1 MHARRAA
8 AAAPFM
14 LSALLAACAGCAT
27 SGPASAQPAKADPA
41 RTLPWP
47 AGGTDPVPSGHYDY
61 FGGLR
66 FDASVPRPIDTL
78 GHEIGERFTRQHML
92 LAYLTKLAES
102 SDRVRIEQYGWTHQ
116 RRPLVKLTISSPA
129 NLARLDEIMATNLEL
144 TDPRSTSAERA
155 GEIAENNP
163 AIAWFSFNVHGNEAS
178 CSEAAMQ
185 VAYTLAA
192 AQNEEVID
200 ILDKVVLVIEPMIN
214 PDGRERYVSFFD
226 NAFGFSPNNAR
237 YTAEHDEP
245 WPGARTNHYHFD
257 LNRDWLWMVHPE
269 SRSRIEAYARVKP
282 QLHIDYHEQEPSSPY
297 FFGAGD
303 APYNANI
310 PDETRRWLD
319 VYGEANARVFDEHQ
333 LEYATRERFD
343 YLYPGYG
350 KVLPVYHGAIGL
362 LTEKGGHGIAGVSIN
377 IRDRYDLLLRDRV
390 RDHFLTAMSYLE
402 TTAENRK
409 QQLERFYR
417 FHEEAMELAPGEPVA
432 YAISAST
439 DPTLMK
445 RVWDLLTPH
454 GIEIESLTE
463 PAAVTGLV
471 DYREGEVVDQRT
483 LPEGSWIVRV
493 DQPMGRLVR
502 TLFERVT
509 HVEDADTYDITA
521 WSMPVAF
528 GLDAYAMSSRQSL
541 PTRRLEEWS
550 APLGET
556 TGEGEVAL
564 LVDADQHLFP
574 MAAGVAAERDLF
586 GRVASEPF
594 RVDGRDFGA
603 GTLVFFRSRND
614 ADALDAFTEEING
627 LGLHA
632 HRASTALPET
642 GPAFGVNKN
651 RYFTLPKVLLLRGSP
666 VEGNSYGQHWHLLDL
681 VSPIPYSAVNSDAL
695 SAVDW
700 SDYTVLLLPEARS
713 LSRVFD
719 GARLEALKSWIRAGG
734 TVVASGDS
742 AMWASATLLDLKAD
756 EIKREDKASDLTWEE
771 RRARGIDERVS
782 GVLLRAGVD
791 RSHPLAA
798 GAPGWFG
805 LIKRGTDTL
814 PLAESGY
821 AVARFDSPAVL
832 SGLVNEANAKRLD
845 GSPAITH
852 HRMGRG
858 SVICFADDATF
869 RGFNHAATRLLLN
882 AMVYGPSL
890 GDAQ

>member
-1 MHARRAA
+1 MHARRAT
-8 AAAPFM
+8 AAAPA
-14 LSALLAACAGCAT
+14 LLTALLAACAGCAT
-27 SGPASAQPAKADPA
+27 SGPASAQPAPTDPV

-47 AGGTDPVPSGHYDY
+47 ATGTDAVPANHYDY

-66 FDASVPRPIDTL
+66 LDDSVPKPVDTV
-78 GHEIGERFTRQHML
+78 GHEIGERFTRHHML
-92 LAYLTKLAES
+92 LQYLTTLAAS
-102 SDRVRIEQYGWTHQ
+102 SERVRIEQYGWTHQ
-116 RRPLVKLTISSPA
+116 RRPLVKVTISSPA
-129 NLARLDEIMATNLEL
+129 NLARLDEILAANLEL
-144 TDPRSTSAERA
+144 TDPRETSSARA
-155 GEIAENNP
+155 REIAANNP

-185 VAYTLAA
+185 LAYTLAA
-192 AQNEEVID
+192 AQNDEALE

-269 SRSRIEAYARVKP
+269 SRARIGAYSKVKP

-303 APYNANI
+303 SPYNANI
-310 PDETRRWLD
+310 PAETRRWLD
-319 VYGEANARVFDEHQ
+319 VYGEANARVFDEHG

-377 IRDRYDLLLRDRV
+377 ILDRYDLLLRDRV

-402 TTAENRK
+402 TTASKRQE
-409 QQLERFYR
+409 QLERFYR
-417 FHEEAMELAPGEPVA
+417 FHQEAMQLAPGEPVA

-439 DPTLMK
+439 DPMLK
-445 RVWDLLTPH
+445 QKVWDLLTPH
-454 GIEIESLTE
+454 GVEIHALTDDV
-463 PAAVTGLV
+463 AATGLIE
-471 DYREGEVVDQRT
+471 YRDGAEHDQT
-483 LPEGSWIVRV
+483 LLPSGSWIVRV

-502 TLFERVT
+502 TLFERIT

-528 GLDAYAMSSRQSL
+528 GLDAYAMMQKQSL
-541 PTRRLEEWS
+541 PTRRLEDWS

-556 TGEGEVAL
+556 TGEGRVAL

-574 MAAGVAAERDLF
+574 MAAGVAAKHDLF
-586 GRVASEPF
+586 GRVAAEPF
-594 RVDGRDFGA
+594 RVDGRDFDA
-603 GTLVFFRSRND
+603 GTLIFFMSRND
-614 ADALDAFTEEING
+614 PNTIESFTDEINA

-632 HRASTALPET
+632 HRASAGLPES

-681 VSPIPYSAVNSDAL
+681 VSPVPYSAVNVDAL

-700 SDYTVLLLPEARS
+700 DDYTVLLLPEARS

-719 GARLEALKSWIRAGG
+719 GARLDALKAWIRAGG

-742 AMWASATLLDLKAD
+742 AMWASSTLLDLKPD
-756 EIKREDKASDLTWEE
+756 EVKRDDKASDLTWEE
-771 RRARGIDERVS
+771 RRARGVDERVS

-798 GAPGWFG
+798 GAPEWFG
-805 LIKRGTDTL
+805 LIKRGTDVL
-814 PLAESGY
+814 PLGENGY

-882 AMVYGPSL
+882 AIVYGPSL
-890 GDAQ
+890 GDAR